1 MRRCGFS
8 KIEVTMVILTQL
20 GLLKNGKQPV
30 TGARTGTVGS
40 CDLVEKQGHIG
51 LEVQRVL
58 RVSR

>member
-20 GLLKNGKQPV
+20 RLLKNGKQPV

-40 CDLVEKQGHIG
+40 CDLVEKQGHMG
-51 LEVQRVL
+51 MERPRPVG
-58 RVSR
+58 